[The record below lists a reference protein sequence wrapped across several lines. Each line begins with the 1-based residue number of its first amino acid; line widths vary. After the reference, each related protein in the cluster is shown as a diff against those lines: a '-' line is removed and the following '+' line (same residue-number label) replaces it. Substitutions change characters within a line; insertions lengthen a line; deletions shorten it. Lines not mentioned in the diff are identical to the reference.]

1 MSDTF
6 RNTIAYSGSKEP
18 EVALRDKT
26 ANKFAKKEKH
36 SDHKF
41 KRSDEKRAIQS
52 VVKSGDNESLVMPN
66 HK

>member
-6 RNTIAYSGSKEP
+6 RNTIAYSGKKEP

-36 SDHKF
+36 AEHKL
-41 KRSDEKRAIQS
+41 KRSGEKKALHD
-52 VVKSGDNESLVMPN
+52 VVRSDDNESLVMPN